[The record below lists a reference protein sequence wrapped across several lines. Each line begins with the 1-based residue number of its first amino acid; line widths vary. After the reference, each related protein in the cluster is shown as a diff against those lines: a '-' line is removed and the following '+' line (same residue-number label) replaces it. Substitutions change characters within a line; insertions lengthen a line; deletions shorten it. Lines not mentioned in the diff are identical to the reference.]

1 MRKSVNQ
8 VNQDGKMHPEYGKHY
23 SIGYIRSVEV
33 GVGVVPYLNKK
44 EKQAEHQ
51 HSVLSAS

>member
-8 VNQDGKMHPEYGKHY
+8 FNRDGKMHPEYGHHY